1 MFVMHSG
8 YFCVELNIF
17 IHFVGVRHKQSNI
30 VEEFFCVGVEAVCV
44 FSDISSIWERK
55 VPGKKTYWVYKYM
68 FWCSYG
74 IGSHCSY
81 RYRQSVFLTVMSICI
96 ATYTVFVFCFFVFI
110 LNIANGPQLTIKC
123 TIKWKN
129 LNVQEIL
136 KHKQKYLFGVDA
148 NTCIFAW

>member
-8 YFCVELNIF
+8 YFCVEPNIF

-30 VEEFFCVGVEAVCV
+30 VEEFMCGCRGCLC

-55 VPGKKTYWVYKYM
+55 VPGKKTYWVDKYM

-96 ATYTVFVFCFFVFI
+96 ATYTVFVFI

-148 NTCIFAW
+148 NTFIFAW